1 MNFTVTFISRMKNYI
16 TEISINI
23 NLFSKKHKAP
33 NAQCNSME
41 GGKGHLIPLTSLEK
55 SYLHSESAAC
65 RLGIVPGLSNT
76 D

>member
-1 MNFTVTFISRMKNYI
+1 MIFTVPFISRMKNDI

-33 NAQCNSME
+33 DTQCNSMK
-41 GGKGHLIPLTSLEK
+41 GGGGHLIPLTSLEK